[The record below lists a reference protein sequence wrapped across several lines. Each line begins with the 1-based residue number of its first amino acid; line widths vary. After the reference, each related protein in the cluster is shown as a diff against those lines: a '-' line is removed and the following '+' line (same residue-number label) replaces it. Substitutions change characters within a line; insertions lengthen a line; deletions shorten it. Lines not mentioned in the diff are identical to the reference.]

1 MRTDKAMKHRILAKL
16 RSRAGDS
23 IAELLIALLIS
34 SLAMVMLAGAVS
46 SASNMI
52 RRGNTAMTAYFT
64 EDNALAERTT
74 DDGNP
79 PPAATV
85 TLKEG
90 SNDVQNWAV
99 KYYSNDTFGR
109 THVVAYAK
117 PAA

>member
-1 MRTDKAMKHRILAKL
+1 MRTDKAMKHRLLAKL
-16 RSRAGDS
+16 RSRAGDT

-52 RRGNTAMTAYFT
+52 RRGNDAMTAYFT
-64 EDNALAERTT
+64 EDNAMAEQAFTEDLT
-74 DDGNP
+74 
-79 PPAATV
+79 A

-90 SNDVQNWAV
+90 GIPLQTWAV
-99 KYYSNDTFGR
+99 KYYSNDTFGKA
-109 THVVAYAK
+109 HVIAYCK